1 MMAMSRV
8 SSAAV
13 AAALAPDSKAP
24 ESLYRQLYDK
34 LRHAILAGRFSAGQ
48 QMPSTRILAADLEV
62 SRNTV
67 LNAFE
72 QLIAEGYLE
81 GAVGSGT
88 YVARALP
95 EEMLRATATH
105 AGAGAAGKRRR
116 WSRQGARLAMY
127 TISRIRQAVVPKP
140 FQSGVPALDAF
151 PFDLWARLLNR
162 YWRKQPG
169 ELLGYGDSGGYMPLR
184 RAIASYLAV
193 ARAVRCKPEQVIV
206 VSGAQQALDLTARLL
221 LEPGDAV
228 WFEDPGYLGARATM
242 NAAGA
247 RLVPIAVDE
256 DGLSV
261 RRGIA
266 RKPRARMVY
275 VTPSHQFP
283 LGVTM
288 SLGRRLELLSWA
300 QKAGAWILEDD
311 YDSEYRYASRP
322 LASMQGLDRGGRVI
336 YFGTF
341 SKVLFPALRLGYLV
355 VPPDLVEGFLVAKA
369 VTDRQSPTIE
379 QAVLAEFIDE
389 GHFGRH
395 IRRMRALYLERVGVL
410 VGSVEKEL
418 KGFLEMSLPEA
429 GMHTIGRLQKGSN
442 DRELARRAAAAGV
455 TTLPLSA
462 FYLGSGGKPGLVLG
476 YSGYDNKAIRE
487 GVRKLAQALLG

>member
-1 MMAMSRV
+1 MSRV

-13 AAALAPDSKAP
+13 AAALAPDSKSPDA
-24 ESLYRQLYDK
+24 LYRQLYDK
-34 LRHAILAGRFSAGQ
+34 LRQAILTGSFTRGQ
-48 QMPSTRILAADLEV
+48 QMPSTRVLAADMGV

-95 EEMLRATATH
+95 EEMLRTSAPRAH
-105 AGAGAAGKRRR
+105 ASIPSDRRR
-116 WSRQGARLAMY
+116 WSRQGARLA
-127 TISRIRQAVVPKP
+127 THATDRIRHTVVPKP
-140 FQSGVPALDAF
+140 FQTGMPAFDLF

-162 YWRKQPG
+162 HWRRQQS
-169 ELLGYGDSGGYMPLR
+169 ELLSYGDSGGHKPLR

-193 ARAVRCKPEQVIV
+193 ARAVRCEPEQVIV

-221 LEPGDAV
+221 LDPGDKV
-228 WFEDPGYLGARATM
+228 WMEDPGYMGARASLH
-242 NAAGA
+242 AAGA
-247 RLVPIAVDE
+247 KLVSVAVDE

-261 RRGIA
+261 GEGVA
-266 RKPRARMVY
+266 RAPRARMVY

-288 SLGRRLELLSWA
+288 TLARRLELLGWA
-300 QKAGAWILEDD
+300 RKSGAWILEDD

-322 LASMQGLDRGGRVI
+322 LAAMQGLDHAGRVI

-341 SKVLFPALRLGYLV
+341 SKVLFPSLRLGYLV
-355 VPPDLVEGFLVAKA
+355 VPPDLVDGFLVAKA

-379 QAVLAEFIDE
+379 QAVLAEFIRE
-389 GHFGRH
+389 GHFSRH
-395 IRRMRALYLERVGVL
+395 IRRMRALYLERVGTL
-410 VGSVEKEL
+410 VDSIEKEL
-418 KGFLEMSLPEA
+418 KGFLDMRQPEA
-429 GMHTIGRLQKGSN
+429 GMHTIGWLRKGTD
-442 DRELARRAAAAGV
+442 DRALARRAAAAGI
-455 TTLPLSA
+455 TTIPLSA
-462 FYLGSGGKPGLVLG
+462 LYVGEKRRSGLVLG
-476 YSGYDNKAIRE
+476 YSGYSERAIRD
-487 GVRKLAQALLG
+487 GVRKLAQALLS

>member
-1 MMAMSRV
+1 MSRV

-13 AAALAPDSKAP
+13 AAALAPDSKSP
-24 ESLYRQLYDK
+24 EALYRQLYDK
-34 LRHAILAGRFSAGQ
+34 LRHSILTGSFTTGQ
-48 QMPSTRILAADLEV
+48 QMPSTRVLAADMGV

-95 EEMLRATATH
+95 EEMLRATATR
-105 AGAGAAGKRRR
+105 AGASGSGKRRG
-116 WSRQGARLAMY
+116 WSRQGARLA
-127 TISRIRQAVVPKP
+127 THVTDRIRQTVVPKP
-140 FQSGVPALDAF
+140 FQSGVPAFDVF

-162 YWRKQPG
+162 HWRRQHS
-169 ELLGYGDSGGYMPLR
+169 ELLSYGDSGGYMPLR

-193 ARAVRCKPEQVIV
+193 ARAVRCDPEQVIV

-221 LEPGDAV
+221 LDPGDAV
-228 WFEDPGYLGARATM
+228 WMEDPGYLGARATM
-242 NAAGA
+242 HAAGA
-247 RLVPIAVDE
+247 KLVPVAVDE
-256 DGLSV
+256 AGLSV
-261 RRGIA
+261 RRGVA
-266 RKPRARMVY
+266 REPRARMVY

-288 SLGRRLELLSWA
+288 TLTRRLELLSWA
-300 QKAGAWILEDD
+300 QKSGAWILEDD

-322 LASMQGLDRGGRVI
+322 LAAMQGLDHGGRVI

-355 VPPDLVEGFLVAKA
+355 VPPDLVQGFLVAKA
-369 VTDRQSPTIE
+369 ITDRQSPTVE
-379 QAVLAEFIDE
+379 QAVLAEFISD
-389 GHFGRH
+389 GHFSRH
-395 IRRMRALYLERVGVL
+395 IRRMRALYLQRVQAL
-410 VGSVEKEL
+410 VESVEREL
-418 KGFLEMSLPEA
+418 KGFLEMRHPEA
-429 GMHTIGRLQKGSN
+429 GMHTIGWLRKGTN
-442 DRELARRAAAAGV
+442 DRVLARRAAAAGV
-455 TTLPLSA
+455 STVPLSA
-462 FYLGSGGKPGLVLG
+462 FYTGGGGKSGLVLG
-476 YSGYDNKAIRE
+476 YSGYSERAIRD